1 VGNDTSSSSG
11 SWSFPLPPSGPE
23 PRPGCLGY
31 LRSRFVTGAIVAF
44 PLVVTIFFARFIFN
58 LLDRWSY
65 PITARLLGYS
75 VPGVGAAIAIV
86 LVFLLGVL
94 AHNVLGRRI
103 LRVGERILSR
113 VPFVRPV
120 YTGAR
125 EITKAFTAD
134 RSKAFRRVVLIP
146 FPSRDAMSIAF
157 LTAEFEQRTAAG
169 AQPMVSVFM
178 PTTPN
183 FTTGF
188 YLIYPAAVVQETSL
202 TVEEAIRMVISGGLL
217 APSPDRIL
225 SPPPPP
231 PREPT

>member
-1 VGNDTSSSSG
+1 MGDGSSRSG
-11 SWSFPLPPSGPE
+11 VWAFSVPSEGGGS
-23 PRPGCLGY
+23 RPGCLGY
-31 LRSRFVTGAIVAF
+31 LRSRFATGALVAF

-65 PITARLLGYS
+65 PITARLLGYPL
-75 VPGVGAAIAIV
+75 PGVGAALALV
-86 LVFLLGVL
+86 LILLLGML

-103 LRVGERILSR
+103 LLVGEKLLSR

-146 FPSRDAMSIAF
+146 FPSRDATSVAF
-157 LTAEFEQRTAAG
+157 LTAEFEQHTPEGPQR
-169 AQPMVSVFM
+169 MVSVFM

-188 YLIYPAAVVQETSL
+188 YLIYPIHAVRETSL
-202 TVEEAIRMVISGGLL
+202 TVEEAVRMVISGGLI
-217 APSPDRIL
+217 APSLDRIL
-225 SPPPPP
+225 ATPKEGANETS
-231 PREPT
+231 